1 MITPQWS
8 YLDFFAGGGMAGKG
22 LGDQWRCLFANDIDP
37 KKARSYEANF
47 PGERVKVCDVA
58 DLTPAN
64 LPTVHLAFAS
74 FPCVDVS
81 EAGPALPSR
90 DGAPLR
96 SFRVL
101 TFSQASPPAAGQK

>member
-47 PGERVKVCDVA
+47 PGERFKVCDVA
-58 DLTPAN
+58 DLTRPICRPSISPLQAFPASMSRK
-64 LPTVHLAFAS
+64 LA
-74 FPCVDVS
+74 
-81 EAGPALPSR
+81 PALPSR

>member
-47 PGERVKVCDVA
+47 PGEEVEGLRRCRSDPGQSA
-58 DLTPAN
+58 DR
-64 LPTVHLAFAS
+64 
-74 FPCVDVS
+74 
-81 EAGPALPSR
+81 PSR
-90 DGAPLR
+90 LCKLSLR
-96 SFRVL
+96 RCLGSWRRRCPQGTALRCDLSV
-101 TFSQASPPAAGQK
+101 S